1 MSSIDVLRLKAH
13 CAKEYRA
20 RRNATGYRF
29 NAPQIVALVGEADG
43 VSKRTSRHEVVHV
56 LVSEGQI
63 ELTYYRNMS
72 ADRFEKFMGVLNDS
86 TVVGPKSS

>member
-63 ELTYYRNMS
+63 EMTYYRNMS

-86 TVVGPKSS
+86 TVAGPKSS

>member
-29 NAPQIVALVGEADG
+29 NAPQIVALVGEAEG

-63 ELTYYRNMS
+63 EMTYYRNMS

-86 TVVGPKSS
+86 TVAGPKSS